1 MANRRIEWVMGKVF
15 GKRIL
20 DIGFAG
26 EEEKNAHLH
35 RMIREKYPD
44 SFIAGIDTNEELVK
58 RYNFPN
64 TSVQSF
70 LDMKFE
76 DGAFDTVI
84 LLEVIE
90 HVLDSVKG
98 FAEVSRVLEK
108 GGKFIITTPCCY
120 GHLHWLR
127 HWILSNKPFARANFR
142 SFLGNADHKMFWE
155 PLSLCN
161 ILAMNNLKVT
171 EMTTR
176 NLALPYLPQFMKN
189 PAWHFW
195 PFSRMGTYLCI
206 VAEKQ

>member
-1 MANRRIEWVMGKVF
+1 MANRRIEWVMEKVF

-26 EEEKNAHLH
+26 EEEKNANLH
-35 RMIREKYPD
+35 RLIRGKYPN

-58 RYNFPN
+58 RYGFPN

-76 DGAFDTVI
+76 NGSFDTVI

-98 FAEVSRVLEK
+98 FAEVSRVLRR

-120 GHLHWLR
+120 GRLHWIK
-127 HWILSNKPFARANFR
+127 HWMLSKKPFERRNYR
-142 SFLGNADHKMFWE
+142 SFLGNADHKIFWE

-161 ILAMNNLKVT
+161 ILATHNLKVV

-189 PAWHFW
+189 PPLHFW